1 MSITLLFVSLHVL
14 LGDWQLF
21 VSELLEPFVQITSFC
36 FLSFRFIHQT
46 GVMEAAEGC
55 EIRRNGF
62 LPAISSP
69 GRQPQSGSRS
79 RRSNEKQ
86 SSKFPQMG
94 SRLDTCHCWASNHSG
109 SQLAFGG
116 QLYGWDEGSGLAI
129 PVRRTIVSQ
138 PRKPFVI
145 VAPTTEEEV

>member
-1 MSITLLFVSLHVL
+1 MSITVLFVPLHFL

-21 VSELLEPFVQITSFC
+21 ISELLEPFVQITSFC

-69 GRQPQSGSRS
+69 GRQPQSGSCS

-86 SSKFPQMG
+86 SGKF
-94 SRLDTCHCWASNHSG
+94 RRWAAG
-109 SQLAFGG
+109 WIPASQGFEPPG
-116 QLYGWDEGSGLAI
+116 EPS
-129 PVRRTIVSQ
+129 VT
-138 PRKPFVI
+138 
-145 VAPTTEEEV
+145 